1 MTGRS
6 LKYRRV
12 RMWVE
17 TEDPAQYDL
26 FEDANIYKYVVL
38 LPENLTDDDIHDH
51 FKNVHNGRTDIKYE
65 IL

>member
-1 MTGRS
+1 MGKS

-26 FEDANIYKYVVL
+26 FEDASIYKYVVL
-38 LPENLTDDDIHDH
+38 LPENLTDDDIHDL
-51 FKNVHNGRTDIKYE
+51 FKNAHNGRTDIKYE